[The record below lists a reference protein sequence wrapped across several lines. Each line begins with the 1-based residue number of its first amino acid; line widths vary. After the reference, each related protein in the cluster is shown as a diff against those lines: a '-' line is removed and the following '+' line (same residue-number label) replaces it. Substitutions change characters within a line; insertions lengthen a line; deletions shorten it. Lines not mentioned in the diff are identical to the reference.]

1 MVTPGLEIRAF
12 DVDIMTDAERVALN
26 TFENRMKAESWP
38 DAPPTKLERTIL
50 DVRASANQKF
60 LSSSSWHIWN
70 SGNDEIVAAAGVW
83 IRSTGSNEHVLERVL
98 EQLPQARLIRTSN
111 VASNE
116 PMLKINHEMGFEP
129 CKSFTAWQIDLPNAQ
144 EYLAMRGSSVAVR

>member
-1 MVTPGLEIRAF
+1 MMYAV
-12 DVDIMTDAERVALN
+12 
-26 TFENRMKAESWP
+26 
-38 DAPPTKLERTIL
+38 
-50 DVRASANQKF
+50 DVRSGAFAGYTEIMWHPESAEVLGQGETGVLPDHRNKGEGRW
-60 LSSSSWHIWN
+60 LK
-70 SGNDEIVAAAGVW
+70 AAM
-83 IRSTGSNEHVLERVL
+83 LERVL

-111 VASNE
+111 AASNE